1 MPSEVSDAGSL
12 ERELRYYRR
21 ECNDLGARLLRL
33 QEEQSQAFRDARRS
47 RTVVKLLREAYRL
60 GDVNTSGEDVGG
72 PMLEIVVDNTLCD
85 RAALLREEPLGSG
98 VFLPAHSIGLAS
110 NFAQQSFVVGHP
122 PNFAY
127 TSAGFT
133 GGLDAEAIVA
143 ILGLPYMLWAF
154 DSMSGMALV
163 LANRS
168 EENTNRPFEAGDQE
182 LIEGAL
188 SVYLDVIYRKQVEAQ
203 LRLAKQAAEIA
214 SNTRSALLETLTL
227 EFRPPLQSF
236 IETFALMQAELAG
249 HSQASVPVDRLKD
262 VADASE
268 FLLGLL
274 DDAARLV
281 DGQLTAPVLAVE
293 WVSVGELVRAASRT
307 SSGLSVRRGVDIET
321 IMPRRRTTLCVDRR
335 WMQHVLQYLIS
346 NAVRL
351 TLDGGAVRIA
361 IQRRSDGSLDML
373 IKSGAEGP
381 HLDHTPST
389 AIQLDS
395 SSVHQMGSG
404 IAITRKLVEAHEGM
418 LFVEM
423 TGGNS
428 IRTRINFPARVV
440 RDEDVTPVNPR

>member
-1 MPSEVSDAGSL
+1 MPNELSDAGSV

-110 NFAQQSFVVGHP
+110 NFAQQSFVVGNP
-122 PNFAY
+122 PSFAY
-127 TSAGFT
+127 TSAGFA
-133 GGLDAEAIVA
+133 GGAEAAPIIA
-143 ILGLPYMLWAF
+143 ILGLPYVLWAF

-163 LANRS
+163 IANRS

-227 EFRPPLQSF
+227 EFRPPLLSF
-236 IETFALMQAELAG
+236 IETFALMQAELA
-249 HSQASVPVDRLKD
+249 QVKVPVDRLKD

-274 DDAARLV
+274 DDAERLV
-281 DGQLTAPVLAVE
+281 EGQVGAPVLDVE
-293 WVSVGELVRAASRT
+293 WVSVDELVRAASRT
-307 SSGLSVRRGVDIET
+307 SSGVSVRRGVDIESV
-321 IMPRRRTTLCVDRR
+321 MPKRRTTVCVDRR

-373 IKSGAEGP
+373 IKSGADGP
-381 HLDHTPST
+381 HLNHTPST

-395 SSVHQMGSG
+395 TSVQQMGSG

-418 LFVEM
+418 LFVEG
-423 TGGNS
+423 TGGHS

-440 RDEDVTPVNPR
+440 RDEDVAPVNPR

>member
-1 MPSEVSDAGSL
+1 MAGEMSDAASL

-21 ECNDLGARLLRL
+21 ECNDLGSRLLRL
-33 QEEQSQAFRDARRS
+33 QEEQSQAFRDSRRS

-98 VFLPAHSIGLAS
+98 VFLPAHSIGLAAG
-110 NFAQQSFVVGHP
+110 FASQSFTVSAP

-127 TSAGFT
+127 TTAGV
-133 GGLDAEAIVA
+133 GGPVQAPEIVA
-143 ILGLPYMLWAF
+143 ILGLPFVLWAF
-154 DSMSGMALV
+154 DSMSGMALMI
-163 LANRS
+163 ANRS

-214 SNTRSALLETLTL
+214 SGTRSTLIETLTL
-227 EFRPPLQSF
+227 EFRPPLQSLV
-236 IETFALMQAELAG
+236 ETLVQVQEELAR
-249 HSQASVPVDRLKD
+249 HAVPTALLARLKG
-262 VADASE
+262 VADVSE
-268 FLLGLL
+268 FLVGLL

-281 DGQLTAPVLAVE
+281 DGEISAPVLDVE
-293 WVSVGELVRAASRT
+293 WVSVDELVRTASR
-307 SSGLSVRRGVDIET
+307 SISVASVRRGIDIEST
-321 IMPRRRTTLCVDRR
+321 MPRRRTTICVDRR

-361 IQRRSDGSLDML
+361 TQRRSDGSLDML
-373 IKSGAEGP
+373 IRSGADGP
-381 HLDHTPST
+381 YLEQAAST
-389 AIQLDS
+389 IQLEAT
-395 SSVHQMGSG
+395 SVQQMGSG
-404 IAITRKLVEAHEGM
+404 IVITRKLVEAHDGM
-418 LFVEM
+418 LFVES
-423 TGGNS
+423 TGGS
-428 IRTRINFPARVV
+428 GVRTRINFPARVV
-440 RDEDVTPVNPR
+440 RDEDVASAGSG

>member
-1 MPSEVSDAGSL
+1 MASEMSDAGSL

-21 ECNDLGARLLRL
+21 ECNDLGSRLLRL
-33 QEEQSQAFRDARRS
+33 QEEQSQAFRDSRRS

-98 VFLPAHSIGLAS
+98 MFLPAHSIGLAAG
-110 NFAQQSFVVGHP
+110 FASQSFTVSAP
-122 PNFAY
+122 PRFAY
-127 TSAGFT
+127 TTAGFT
-133 GGLDAEAIVA
+133 GGMQAPEIVA
-143 ILGLPYMLWAF
+143 ILGLPYVLWAF

-163 LANRS
+163 IANRS

-214 SNTRSALLETLTL
+214 SDTRSTLIETLTL
-227 EFRPPLQSF
+227 EFRPPLQSLV
-236 IETFALMQAELAG
+236 ETLVQMQAELAQQSLPAALLG
-249 HSQASVPVDRLKD
+249 RLKG
-262 VADASE
+262 VADVSE
-268 FLLGLL
+268 FLVGLL

-281 DGQLTAPVLAVE
+281 DGKISTPVLDVE
-293 WVSVGELVRAASRT
+293 WVSVDELVRTAMRST
-307 SSGLSVRRGVDIET
+307 SVASVRRGIDIESA
-321 IMPRRRTTLCVDRR
+321 MPPRRTTICVDRR

-361 IQRRSDGSLDML
+361 IQRRSDGSLDMV
-373 IKSGAEGP
+373 IRSGADGP
-381 HLDHTPST
+381 YLDQATST
-389 AIQLDS
+389 TQLDATS
-395 SSVHQMGSG
+395 LQQMGSG
-404 IAITRKLVEAHEGM
+404 IVITRKLVEAHEGM
-418 LFVEM
+418 LIVES
-423 TGGNS
+423 TGGS
-428 IRTRINFPARVV
+428 GVRTRINFPQRVV
-440 RDEDVTPVNPR
+440 RDEDVASAGR